1 MHPCLWWHEMHIFQ
15 GHSMHHC
22 RCLWIYIRMA
32 WHDWYARF
40 QRAGTVCSGMVRM
53 ICSFPKPHMY
63 SFILIT
69 VNWPT
74 CTYFPSLRLWYLI
87 SLQKKS
93 HVGDASTVWNLFLF
107 SYLANSWI
115 HISVLFG
122 MVDTIFFQQ
131 FTMPVMSKM
140 HGRHLHTRRCNVK
153 RSPEALC
160 TRKAVPH
167 CWKEAVQV

>member
-1 MHPCLWWHEMHIFQ
+1 MHDLLKMDTWIIWNNGMHPCLWWHEMHIFQ
-15 GHSMHHC
+15 GHSIHHC
-22 RCLWIYIRMA
+22 RCLWIYIRVA

-74 CTYFPSLRLWYLI
+74 CTYFPSFRLWYLI

-93 HVGDASTVWNLFLF
+93 QVGDASTVWNLFFVLLSCKLMN
-107 SYLANSWI
+107 SYICLIWNGWYNFLSTVYHACY
-115 HISVLFG
+115 V
-122 MVDTIFFQQ
+122 
-131 FTMPVMSKM
+131 
-140 HGRHLHTRRCNVK
+140 
-153 RSPEALC
+153 
-160 TRKAVPH
+160 
-167 CWKEAVQV
+167 